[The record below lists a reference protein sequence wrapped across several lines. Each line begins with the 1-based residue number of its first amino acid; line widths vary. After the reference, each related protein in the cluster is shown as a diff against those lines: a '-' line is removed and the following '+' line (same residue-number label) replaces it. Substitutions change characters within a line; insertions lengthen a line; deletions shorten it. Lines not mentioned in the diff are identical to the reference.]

1 DGSAIASRLTPAAAV
16 SPCPESIGSR
26 VTWAGAE
33 ARKATTVVLDPRS
46 AASRSTGSPRSISWC
61 PEPIPLERTSATD
74 PYSTAPA
81 GVRWRRDGSAGTG
94 VTVCVPHRGVVGAQ
108 RLGPGGTERLDVPLR
123 DPFPGGARHGLPR
136 LRRAQREDPVP
147 GLLDRRGDQVV
158 AEELVHALPVPED
171 GGRSRGHALRRGE
184 VEALELVDAGGQD
197 GADPAQ
203 PGGDVGA
210 EIVEDD
216 MVPQPRIRPE
226 TIEEVE
232 VEMALGGL
240 VPLIRVFPRHASL
253 QVQHVALVDLEQRAE
268 QIQGPVRALPEGDE
282 PEQAEVELGA
292 GEFGAVQI
300 ERVQRVGDDAG

>member
-1 DGSAIASRLTPAAAV
+1 MTRDGSAIASRLTPAAAV

-26 VTWAGAE
+26 VTWSGAE
-33 ARKATTVVLDPRS
+33 AWKATTVVLDPRS
-46 AASRSTGSPRSISWC
+46 ATSRSTGSPRWISWC
-61 PEPIPLERTSATD
+61 PEPIPLERNSATD

-147 GLLDRRGDQVV
+147 GLLDRRGDQVP

-184 VEALELVDAGGQD
+184 VEALELVDAGD
-197 GADPAQ
+197 RT
-203 PGGDVGA
+203 
-210 EIVEDD
+210 
-216 MVPQPRIRPE
+216 VPIPRSQE
-226 TIEEVE
+226 A
-232 VEMALGGL
+232 MSGL
-240 VPLIRVFPRHASL
+240 KSSKTTWSR
-253 QVQHVALVDLEQRAE
+253 
-268 QIQGPVRALPEGDE
+268 
-282 PEQAEVELGA
+282 
-292 GEFGAVQI
+292 
-300 ERVQRVGDDAG
+300 